1 MSYDDPQGK
10 LFIGGISWETTD
22 EEFLNFFQEFGY
34 VSDHIIMRKPDGQ
47 SRGFGFVTFDDP
59 NVAQKVISQ
68 DLRLGGRRIDCK
80 AAIPRG
86 NSYSRGSGG
95 GGYGGG
101 GGGGGG
107 GRYGDRGRSSRGP
120 RTCKIFVGGLS
131 RDTQKDEFE
140 DYFSQYGRV
149 IDAVIMVDR
158 ETQHSRGFG
167 FVTYE
172 TENSV
177 ENVLSQPVHII
188 TDKTVECKRAIPK
201 DSISEPSTGGNVG
214 GGGYGRGYG
223 SSVSGGYSANYTSR
237 SSHDTQGGYGDV
249 GGGIISSYTPTYPQV
264 TAYGVPTATYPQL
277 SSNAIISSYA
287 QYAGLTQSQ
296 TQLPQT
302 ISGQTI
308 SPYSSYAVSTP
319 YISQSIVPGTGLI
332 SQSDSQGSYG
342 AVSRD
347 RDTRS
352 YHPYGR
358 R

>member
-22 EEFLNFFQEFGY
+22 EEFLNFFQEFGH
-34 VSDHIIMRKPDGQ
+34 VSDHIIMRKPDGT

-59 NVAQKVISQ
+59 NDAQRVISE
-68 DLRLGGRRIDCK
+68 DLRLGGRRIECK
-80 AAIPRG
+80 TGIPRG
-86 NSYSRGSGG
+86 N
-95 GGYGGG
+95 GGG
-101 GGGGGG
+101 GG
-107 GRYGDRGRSSRGP
+107 SSEGP

-131 RDTQKDEFE
+131 RDTQKEEFE
-140 DYFSQYGRV
+140 QYFSQYGQV

-158 ETQHSRGFG
+158 ETQRSRGFG

-172 TENSV
+172 TENAV
-177 ENVLSQPVHII
+177 DGVLSQPVHII

-201 DSISEPSTGGNVG
+201 ESMSEPPTGGSSVG
-214 GGGYGRGYG
+214 GGGYGGGYG
-223 SSVSGGYSANYTSR
+223 SSVSGGYSASYTNR
-237 SSHDTQGGYGDV
+237 SSHDTRGGYGD
-249 GGGIISSYTPTYPQV
+249 GGGSVVSSYTSTYPQV
-264 TAYGVPTATYPQL
+264 STYGVTTATYPQV
-277 SSNAIISSYA
+277 SSDPVISPYA

-296 TQLPQT
+296 SQLPQT
-302 ISGQTI
+302 IPGQTI

-319 YISQSIVPGTGLI
+319 YISQSVAPGTGLI

-342 AVSRD
+342 AVSRG